1 MKGYIMDDIF
11 KLLFDPSKLG
21 YALQDTDGYL
31 RIIIG
36 NQLDPRFFRGQNK
49 DCPLIPSFQRP
60 KLLNDNVKHCVKYI
74 KREEFKENFKLTPYF
89 EILSKVE
96 VLGSYFKFDL
106 DAIAQ
111 HYGFATN
118 YLDTTTDEQVAKF
131 FAYTYYD
138 KATRQYYPI
147 QDFTN
152 YQPTLY
158 ITSTFHFEK
167 LHPLAIVGFQAVLR
181 PKQQKAMAIDASSEN
196 CISSYFSRI
205 PLETNPK
212 IAREIYEYFNGGK
225 DLFPEN
231 ELINVIE
238 CKIKQK
244 LELSKELFL
253 EYCDKFC
260 KDKERL
266 AKQLANN
273 NYKIIDIK
281 PHIDKKLAAKM
292 QRETKNKIIPWI
304 EKNIAFHK
312 IAFDN

>member
-1 MKGYIMDDIF
+1 MDDIF

-31 RIIIG
+31 RITIG
-36 NQLDPRFFRGQNK
+36 NPLNPMLFRGQNK

-138 KATRQYYPI
+138 KAARQYYPI
-147 QDFTN
+147 QDFTD

-158 ITSTFHFEK
+158 TTFTFCFER
-167 LHPLAIVGFQAVLR
+167 LSPLAIVGFQAVLR
-181 PKQQKAMAIDASSEN
+181 PQQQKAMAIDANAEK
-196 CISSYFSRI
+196 CISSYFYKCF
-205 PLETNPK
+205 LEKNPNV
-212 IAREIYEYFNGGK
+212 AQEIYEYFNGGK

-231 ELINVIE
+231 ELINSIQCE
-238 CKIKQK
+238 IQQRET
-244 LELSKELFL
+244 LNEELFL

-273 NYKIIDIK
+273 NYQIIDIK
-281 PHIDKKLAAKM
+281 PHIDKKLALQM
-292 QRETKNKIIPWI
+292 RDETHNKIIPWI